1 MRHRMKAL
9 LLGFAVLATAG
20 CGYHLRGTGAH
31 TMVPNDLKTLTLNSY
46 DPYGP
51 LTRAVRGELRLNDMQ
66 IVKDSEAKSRKLPS
80 LRINGASES
89 QQTVSV
95 FLDGTTAEYQLV
107 LDVQATLLT
116 PGKDLFPMDIRVF
129 RSFFD
134 NPLTALAKANEGDI
148 IRQEMRE
155 QAAQQLV
162 RRLLAVHAAEESA
175 NKNQDGKQAGD
186 TLRKALAAQEVQ

>member
-9 LLGFAVLATAG
+9 LLGFAVLVTAG

-51 LTRAVRGELRLNDMQ
+51 LTRAVRSELRLNDMK
-66 IVKDSEAKSRKLPS
+66 IVNDSVAKSRLLPS
-80 LRINGASES
+80 LRITGASES
-89 QQTVSV
+89 QETVSV
-95 FLDGTTAEYQLV
+95 FQDGKTAEYQLV
-107 LDVQATLLT
+107 LDVQATVLT
-116 PGKDLFPMDIRVF
+116 PGKDLFPISIRVF

-134 NPLTALAKANEGDI
+134 NPLTALAKDNESDI

-162 RRLLAVHAAEESA
+162 RRLLAVHAAEEASKEQA
-175 NKNQDGKQAGD
+175 DKQASI
-186 TLRKALAAQEVQ
+186 TLQKALAAQEAQ

>member
-9 LLGFAVLATAG
+9 LLGFAVLVTAG

-31 TMVPNDLKTLTLNSY
+31 TMVPDDLKTLTLNSY

-51 LTRAVRGELRLNDMQ
+51 LTRAVRSELRLNDMK
-66 IVKDSEAKSRKLPS
+66 IVNDSVAKSRLLPS
-80 LRINGASES
+80 LRITGASES
-89 QQTVSV
+89 QETVSV
-95 FLDGTTAEYQLV
+95 FQDGKTAEYQLV
-107 LDVQATLLT
+107 LDVQATVLT
-116 PGKDLFPMDIRVF
+116 PGKDLFPISIRVF

-134 NPLTALAKANEGDI
+134 NPLTALAKDNESDI

-162 RRLLAVHAAEESA
+162 RRLLAVHAAEEASKEQA
-175 NKNQDGKQAGD
+175 DKQASI
-186 TLRKALAAQEVQ
+186 TLQKALAAQEAQ

>member
-9 LLGFAVLATAG
+9 LLGFAVLVTAS

-51 LTRAVRGELRLNDMQ
+51 LTRAVRSELRLNDMK
-66 IVKDSEAKSRKLPS
+66 IVNDSVAKSRLLPS
-80 LRINGASES
+80 LRITGASES
-89 QQTVSV
+89 QETVSV
-95 FLDGTTAEYQLV
+95 FQDGKTAEYQLV
-107 LDVQATLLT
+107 LDVQATVLT
-116 PGKDLFPMDIRVF
+116 PGKDLFPISIRVF

-134 NPLTALAKANEGDI
+134 NPLTALAKDNESDI

-162 RRLLAVHAAEESA
+162 RRLLAVHAAEEASKEQA
-175 NKNQDGKQAGD
+175 DKQASI
-186 TLRKALAAQEVQ
+186 TLQKALAAQEAQ

>member
-9 LLGFAVLATAG
+9 LLGVAVLVTAG

-51 LTRAVRGELRLNDMQ
+51 LTRAVRSELRLNDIK
-66 IVKDSEAKSRKLPS
+66 IVKDSDPKSRLLPS
-80 LRINGASES
+80 LRLTGAGES
-89 QQTVSV
+89 QETVSV
-95 FLDGTTAEYQLV
+95 FLNGTTAEYQLV
-107 LDVQATLLT
+107 LDVQASLLT
-116 PGKDLFPMDIRVF
+116 PGKDLFPIDIRVF

-162 RRLLAVHAAEESA
+162 RRLLAVHAAEEAS
-175 NKNQDGKQAGD
+175 KRQSDKQASL
-186 TLRKALAAQEVQ
+186 TLKKALAAQDAQ